1 MTSPRKNRFGKQQAN
16 EYATVEDFRGVFA
29 DGLNDLYR
37 LSFMLTG
44 DHEKAERCFVA
55 GREDCGKANRVFKDW
70 ACSWAKRTIIQNA
83 IRELKP
89 GSSIASLSS
98 FTVLPCT
105 GEFPS
110 GGEPHFELDAVL
122 ALDDLERFVFVM
134 SVLERYSDYE
144 CALLLGCPH
153 RQIEQTRSRAFAQ
166 LTGSRFTSVP
176 RGIRFED
183 VYELNR

>member
-1 MTSPRKNRFGKQQAN
+1 MTCPRKNRFGTQQAN

-29 DGLNDLYR
+29 DGLNDLQR

-44 DHEKAERCFVA
+44 NHEKAERCLVA
-55 GREDCGKANRVFKDW
+55 AREDCNKANRVFKDW

-89 GSSIASLSS
+89 RSSIASLSS

-110 GGEPHFELDAVL
+110 EGKRDSNSMP
-122 ALDDLERFVFVM
+122 
-134 SVLERYSDYE
+134 
-144 CALLLGCPH
+144 CW
-153 RQIEQTRSRAFAQ
+153 RS
-166 LTGSRFTSVP
+166 T
-176 RGIRFED
+176 I
-183 VYELNR
+183 